1 MKIEWSEKTIY
12 MDGDFYD
19 YANPEHNTYRYC
31 LGYKGQNPLVII
43 GLNPSTA
50 DNSKPDPTMKRVIGF
65 TESNGFESFL
75 MINLYPLR
83 TPCPKVL
90 KEKGFD
96 ETIHSIN
103 LKKIDSYLAKID
115 NPTILLAFGTQ
126 ISKINFLKIC
136 FKDIA
141 GICKKYNPRWTY
153 LEKTKYGHPKHP
165 LYISGELK
173 LSPFDI
179 ESYIK
184 TF

>member
-31 LGYKGQNPLVII
+31 LGSKGQNPLVII

-50 DNSKPDPTMKRVIGF
+50 DNSKPDPIMKRVIGF

-126 ISKINFLKIC
+126 ISKINFLKKC

-141 GICKKYNPRWTY
+141 EICKKYNPRWTY

-165 LYISGELK
+165 LFIPGELK